1 MLKNAV
7 VIALLSSLALPAM
20 AQQAPDQATAECIQA
35 LKTLNK
41 ITTTTT
47 EYGKAQAVDN
57 QLIQLTNQPHVTYK
71 EIGLTNYLALRLL
84 EARSRLDQLVGLAE
98 ADTNRPGDWRTS
110 VKALKAKLSIFEPE
124 FVQAC
129 LPS

>member
-1 MLKNAV
+1 MFKAAAT
-7 VIALLSSLALPAM
+7 IILLSSLAMPAL
-20 AQQAPDQATAECIQA
+20 AQEATDKATAECVKA
-35 LKTLNK
+35 LQTLNK

-47 EYGKAQAVDN
+47 EYAKAQAIDS

-84 EARSRLDQLVGLAE
+84 EARARLDQLVGLAD
-98 ADTNRPGDWRTS
+98 ADANRPGDWRTS
-110 VKALKAKLSIFEPE
+110 VKALKTKLTTFEPE